1 LTNRVHTEIEYMTEF
16 SQPDRVPGE
25 EIHILHVD
33 DEPDFASMVTQN
45 IANED
50 DRFRVQSTT
59 DPSEVADIVDV
70 EGVDCVLS
78 DYMMGEMTGLD
89 VLSEV
94 REIDPEMPFILFTDT
109 GSEAVASEAISA
121 GVSDYV
127 IKDVIKEQYTLL
139 ASKIATHVE
148 RRRAE
153 TMANRT
159 QRQLH
164 ELAENTNDVLFLFSA
179 DWSTLEYINSQ
190 HEGMFGQSIET
201 LRQDPTAFLQPVHPD
216 DVDDLKK
223 GMQKVSEGH
232 PEQMEYRILGETT
245 KWVESHAEPI
255 VDETGTV
262 VRIAGFT
269 HEITER
275 KQREIE
281 LREKNER
288 LERFASIVSHD
299 LRNPLSVADGYLDME
314 REQSD
319 SENLETVA
327 DALNRMHTLIDE
339 MLTLAREGQEV
350 TETKPV
356 LLETVVRSS
365 WNNIDQ
371 QNASLRID
379 TNVQIKADRIR
390 LGQVF
395 ENLFR
400 NAIEHGGESVT
411 ITVDM
416 LDSEAGFYVENDG
429 EPIPDDKK
437 EEIFETGYTTNT
449 EGTGFGLAIIKRIVE
464 AHDWQI
470 RATDAHDGGA
480 RFEITGVDFVD
491 QHTVTS
497 QP

>member
-1 LTNRVHTEIEYMTEF
+1 
-16 SQPDRVPGE
+16 
-25 EIHILHVD
+25 
-33 DEPDFASMVTQN
+33 
-45 IANED
+45 
-50 DRFRVQSTT
+50 
-59 DPSEVADIVDV
+59 
-70 EGVDCVLS
+70 
-78 DYMMGEMTGLD
+78 
-89 VLSEV
+89 
-94 REIDPEMPFILFTDT
+94 
-109 GSEAVASEAISA
+109 
-121 GVSDYV
+121 
-127 IKDVIKEQYTLL
+127 
-139 ASKIATHVE
+139 
-148 RRRAE
+148 
-153 TMANRT
+153 
-159 QRQLH
+159 
-164 ELAENTNDVLFLFSA
+164 
-179 DWSTLEYINSQ
+179 
-190 HEGMFGQSIET
+190 
-201 LRQDPTAFLQPVHPD
+201 
-216 DVDDLKK
+216 
-223 GMQKVSEGH
+223 
-232 PEQMEYRILGETT
+232 MEYRILGETT

-371 QNASLRID
+371 QNASSVSIR
-379 TNVQIKADRIR
+379 TSRSKADRIR

-437 EEIFETGYTTNT
+437 KRSSRQATPQTQR
-449 EGTGFGLAIIKRIVE
+449 GTGFGLAIIKRIVGP
-464 AHDWQI
+464 
-470 RATDAHDGGA
+470 TTG
-480 RFEITGVDFVD
+480 RFEQPTLMMVAHGSKLRAS
-491 QHTVTS
+491 TS
-497 QP
+497 SINTQ